1 MSNDPPSGP
10 APAPPD
16 DGNISRACPE
26 DRPNILPGLLE
37 KARAAQR
44 DWAALSFRARAGHVL
59 AVRDAIVAEADRIA
73 EIISRDNGKTRIDAL
88 SAEVLPAAMSAT
100 YYAKTAAGFLKPKKI
115 RAGNILFLNKKSR
128 LEHVPYGVIGI
139 ISPWNYPF
147 AIPFHE
153 IAMAFMA
160 GNAVLLKAASRTPE
174 VARLIR
180 DIIGAGRFPDG
191 LFHIVNM
198 AGPVAGQAFI
208 DAGIDKLFFTGS
220 VAVGKKLMAAAAPRL
235 LPLSLELGGNDPM
248 IVCRDA
254 NLRRAAAGAAWAGYS
269 NAGQSCGGV
278 ERIYVEKDVYEEFV
292 AILGGITESL
302 TYGIDAGGGVD
313 VGAVA
318 TKKQLAAI
326 RAHLEDA
333 LGKGARKTYFSK
345 RLKGSAD
352 GLFFPPMVLE
362 NVDESMITMRDETF
376 GPIVAVAR
384 VESVEEAIEKANRS
398 NLGLTASVWTRDR
411 NKGRAIASRLEAGT
425 VTINDHLMSHGL
437 AETPWGGF
445 KESGLGRTHGA
456 LGLEEMTR
464 TRVVVDDAL
473 PFVQKNMW
481 WYPHDRSVYAGLR
494 GGLDFLYRKT
504 ISLRMKGLAKLL
516 RAFVRTFQK

>member
-1 MSNDPPSGP
+1 
-10 APAPPD
+10 
-16 DGNISRACPE
+16 
-26 DRPNILPGLLE
+26 LE

-100 YYAKTAAGFLKPKKI
+100 YYAKKAAGFLKPKKI

-160 GNAVLLKAASRTPE
+160 GNAVLLKAASRAPE

-352 GLFFPPMVLE
+352 GLFFPRW
-362 NVDESMITMRDETF
+362 SWKTST
-376 GPIVAVAR
+376 
-384 VESVEEAIEKANRS
+384 NR
-398 NLGLTASVWTRDR
+398 
-411 NKGRAIASRLEAGT
+411 
-425 VTINDHLMSHGL
+425 
-437 AETPWGGF
+437 
-445 KESGLGRTHGA
+445 
-456 LGLEEMTR
+456 
-464 TRVVVDDAL
+464 
-473 PFVQKNMW
+473 
-481 WYPHDRSVYAGLR
+481 
-494 GGLDFLYRKT
+494 
-504 ISLRMKGLAKLL
+504 
-516 RAFVRTFQK
+516 